1 MSMKSVRKSLY
12 LSFAENYSVMLIQLA
27 STPIVARLIKPEEI
41 GLFAIAI
48 FFVNLAQVIRDFG
61 VGQYLIQEKE
71 LTTARIQTAAA
82 LTLTVGVLMALV
94 TFALSGPV
102 AAFYDQPGIQ
112 AVMTVLAAN
121 FLIIPFGSITMAYL
135 RRQLDFAPLFRI
147 RIFSVI
153 VYTVTLIVLAAS
165 GYGYMSM
172 AWASLAGVIATTAA
186 ATYYRPA
193 ELPRMPAFKELRRVM
208 SFATFSSGSSVLSE
222 IATGAPEGIL
232 GKMLPLHAVGL
243 YSRAAGMI
251 DLFNR
256 LIWNSIHAVVLP
268 HFSEEYRVTGDLR
281 TSYMRATAYIT
292 GLSLPFAAVTFFL
305 AGPMVLLLF
314 GHQWL
319 GAVPLTRLLAV
330 VFALESVFFMTAA
343 AFTACGEVKRV
354 VRLQLFGMPIRLLA
368 VYVGSFYG
376 LTGVGWALI
385 IAYPVGV
392 AITLPEMQK
401 YLGVSALDV
410 VHSIW
415 KSLAVGIMAAWPSA
429 LVFGFTNWTET
440 HPYIAFGVLAPVAA
454 LLWFFGLRVA
464 SHPLLAE
471 LLPVLH
477 RFRGLRRA

>member
-1 MSMKSVRKSLY
+1 MNSVRKSLY

-41 GLFAIAI
+41 GLFSIAI

-71 LTTARIQTAAA
+71 LTSARIQTAAA
-82 LTLTVGVLMALV
+82 LTLTVGVIMAIL

-102 AAFYDQPGIQ
+102 AAFYHQPGIQ
-112 AVMTVLAAN
+112 AVMMVLAAN
-121 FLIIPFGSITMAYL
+121 FLIIPFGSVTMAYL

-153 VYTVTLIVLAAS
+153 VYTGTLIALAAW

-172 AWASLAGVIATTAA
+172 AWASFAGVVATTAA

-193 ELPRMPAFKELRRVM
+193 ELPRLPAFKELRRVM

-222 IATGAPEGIL
+222 IAAGAPEGIL

-243 YSRAAGMI
+243 YSRATGMI

-256 LIWNSIHAVVLP
+256 LIWNSIHAIVLP
-268 HFSEEYRVTGDLR
+268 HFSEEYRVTGDVR
-281 TSYMRATAYIT
+281 AAYVRATSYIT

-305 AGPMVLLLF
+305 AEPMILLLF

-319 GAVPLTRLLAV
+319 GAVPLIRLLAV
-330 VFALESVFFMTAA
+330 VFALESIFYMTAA
-343 AFTACGEVKRV
+343 ALTACGEVKRV
-354 VRLQLFGMPIRLLA
+354 VRLQLFGLPIRLLA
-368 VYVGSFYG
+368 IYVGSFYG

-401 YLGVSALDV
+401 HLGVSPVDV
-410 VHSIW
+410 VQAIR
-415 KSLAVGIMAAWPSA
+415 KSVLLGLLVGIPSA
-429 LVFGFTNWTET
+429 LVFNMTHWIET
-440 HPYIAFGVLAPVAA
+440 HPYISFA
-454 LLWFFGLRVA
+454 LLGGLAMTSWFAAMWVLR
-464 SHPLLAE
+464 HPLLAE
-471 LLPVLH
+471 LLLL
-477 RFRGLRRA
+477 LRRSRST